1 MRKRRRKTET
11 ETEVGDT
18 LEWLYLDSCV
28 TLAIFLTF
36 AVIVYQM
43 GRLCGGAHEI
53 SGIKAPIF
61 LHGWAGVVD
70 GGVGGGGVGVVGCG
84 VVWCGGWWAVGG
96 VIRLSFQS
104 NSNSPKLSLWYK
116 KNHCQLNEGLKI

>member
-1 MRKRRRKTET
+1 
-11 ETEVGDT
+11 
-18 LEWLYLDSCV
+18 
-28 TLAIFLTF
+28 
-36 AVIVYQM
+36 M

-61 LHGWAGVVD
+61 LCGWGVVVGRWWWSE
-70 GGVGGGGVGVVGCG
+70 GGWGVV
-84 VVWCGGWWAVGG
+84 VGG

-104 NSNSPKLSLWYK
+104 NSNSQKLSLGYKK